1 MAEVTGSSVI
11 LVTKPL
17 LLEGPAGLFTEY
29 RAPAL
34 TGKSSDFV
42 RPTTQAPS
50 TESRATPKPSSKPAP
65 PRKVE
70 ATTAVPS
77 ALKTV
82 RKASPS
88 PLSEP
93 CTAPF
98 TGKNTG
104 EVVEPTTQARDEES
118 TATAL
123 PWVVARP
130 RRVEYTIAEPLG
142 DSLVTKASNP
152 CEPWLLSWKGSP
164 TCDAVGKLLE
174 SVLPVTKALP
184 DESTA
189 MPSPQSVSPHLSC
202 RLQRRCPTSLPR
214 CPAPSRYRRRPG
226 RWRTPATPRP

>member
-1 MAEVTGSSVI
+1 MRDA
-11 LVTKPL
+11 KPL
-17 LLEGPAGLFTEY
+17 LIPRPAGLLAD
-29 RAPAL
+29 RQAPVV
-34 TGKSSDFV
+34 TGKSTDV
-42 RPTTQAPS
+42 VLPTTQAAPS
-50 TESRATPKPSSKPAP
+50 ESRATPKPSSKPAP

-70 ATTAVPS
+70 ATTSVPS

-98 TGKNTG
+98 TGKNSD

-130 RRVEYTIAEPLG
+130 RRVEYTIAEPLA

-152 CEPWLLSWKGSP
+152 CEPLLLSWKGFP

-189 MPSPQSVSPHLSC
+189 MPSPQSVSP
-202 RLQRRCPTSLPR
+202 PPR
-214 CPAPSRYRRRPG
+214 
-226 RWRTPATPRP
+226 